1 MKTIVTLFHSNGTF
15 VDLPAGASILIF
27 GVWGLYF
34 TTIFWGFL
42 VYVFLSTKIQ
52 YTKYEITPHYWSLR
66 FSWTEPDNFVE
77 ASR

>member
-42 VYVFLSTKIQ
+42 VYPNEDSKYKIRNHPALLVPSLFL
-52 YTKYEITPHYWSLR
+52 
-66 FSWTEPDNFVE
+66 D
-77 ASR
+77 